1 VVFSTAACGL
11 SSIHRFQFRNPFH
24 LKPSE
29 EIAMSKQ
36 ADADLILKLYDL
48 RREATM
54 REARNWFF
62 TFNPTTV
69 NEYMETM
76 FGEHSGHLRM
86 VVSYWEMAA
95 SLVNNGAIDEQMFND
110 ANGEHLFVF
119 AKIEPILEDLR
130 KLLNAPEAFGHFEK
144 LVRNIPDNEKK
155 LAAIRERIK
164 MIQATMAERMG
175 KAQSA

>member
-1 VVFSTAACGL
+1 
-11 SSIHRFQFRNPFH
+11 
-24 LKPSE
+24 
-29 EIAMSKQ
+29 MSKQ

-62 TFNPTTV
+62 TFNPTTA
-69 NEYMETM
+69 NEYFEAM
-76 FGEHSGHLRM
+76 FGDHSGHLRM
-86 VVSYWEMAA
+86 VVSYWDMAA

-119 AKIEPILEDLR
+119 AKIEPILEDMR
-130 KLLNAPEAFGHFEK
+130 KAMNAPEALGHFEK
-144 LVRNIPDNEKK
+144 LIRRIPENEEK

-164 MIQATMAERMG
+164 MIEATMAERMA

>member
-1 VVFSTAACGL
+1 
-11 SSIHRFQFRNPFH
+11 
-24 LKPSE
+24 
-29 EIAMSKQ
+29 MSKQ

-76 FGEHSGHLRM
+76 FGDHSGHLRM
-86 VVSYWEMAA
+86 VISYWDMAA

-119 AKIEPILEDLR
+119 AKIEPILEDMR
-130 KLLNAPEAFGHFEK
+130 KVMNAPDALGHFEK
-144 LVRNIPDNEKK
+144 LIRRIPDNKKK
-155 LAAIRERIK
+155 LADIRERIK
-164 MIQATMAERMG
+164 TIQTTMAERMA